1 MAAASATGD
10 GRAKRAVADQ
20 GSRGLHLRLR
30 PYLLTAG
37 ALATVAVVGLL
48 AAAAL
53 SPDPGVVEIE
63 IGGELVYH
71 DFPDIIAD
79 LKDEGRRPRY
89 VKLGIIVELPAELRP
104 RLEESRTA
112 IVDALHAYLRERRAE
127 ELVGEAGADRV
138 RAALTGIVNHA
149 LAPDQAR
156 AVLFRQFILN

>member
-10 GRAKRAVADQ
+10 GRAKRAVPDQ
-20 GSRGLHLRLR
+20 GRRVLRLRLR
-30 PYLLTAG
+30 PYLLAAG
-37 ALATVAVVGLL
+37 GLATVAVVGLL

-71 DFPDIIAD
+71 GFPDIIAD

-104 RLEESRTA
+104 RLEASRTA

-138 RAALTGIVNHA
+138 REALTGIVNQA
-149 LAPDQAR
+149 LAPDEAR

>member
-1 MAAASATGD
+1 MATAAATGEEQAEQAAAQD
-10 GRAKRAVADQ
+10 GRRAWLSAPRLYLIAAAAAAAAVA
-20 GSRGLHLRLR
+20 GL
-30 PYLLTAG
+30 
-37 ALATVAVVGLL
+37 V

-53 SPDPGVVEIE
+53 SPEPGVIEIE

-104 RLEESRTA
+104 RLEENKTA
-112 IVDALHAYLRERRAE
+112 IIDALHAYLRERRAE

-138 RAALTGIVNHA
+138 REALTAIVNQA

>member
-1 MAAASATGD
+1 MAAAAATGEEQTEQAATAASA
-10 GRAKRAVADQ
+10 GRLRSQRWLLVVTATTAALTVAGAVAVTA
-20 GSRGLHLRLR
+20 
-30 PYLLTAG
+30 LL
-37 ALATVAVVGLL
+37 
-48 AAAAL
+48 
-53 SPDPGVVEIE
+53 PNPRVVEIE

-104 RLEESRTA
+104 RLEERKTTV
-112 IVDALHAYLRERRAE
+112 VDALHAYLRERRAD

-138 RAALTGIVNHA
+138 RIALVGMINEA
-149 LAPDQAR
+149 LSPDQAK

>member
-1 MAAASATGD
+1 MGAAAIGED
-10 GRAKRAVADQ
+10 GAEQAAADPAA
-20 GSRGLHLRLR
+20 RRLFPRRRLPAIAAAAAGLM
-30 PYLLTAG
+30 
-37 ALATVAVVGLL
+37 LAGLL

-53 SPDPGVVEIE
+53 RPNPGMVEIE

-104 RLEESRTA
+104 RLEESKTA
-112 IVDALHAYLRERRAE
+112 IIDALHAYLRERRAE
-127 ELVGEAGADRV
+127 ELVGEAGAERV
-138 RAALTGIVNHA
+138 RAALSSMINDA
-149 LAPDQAR
+149 LAPDQAK